1 MSSRRSGFGTTPR
14 WTRAYEVKIKG
25 ETVAKGEVLPDYFL
39 AIGASDDEGIE
50 GIETTEPAF
59 GIGAKW
65 VDKENAEKA
74 KIFGYSV
81 IDPLSVIATHFSEV
95 ILSHASELLG
105 RKEVNL
111 LLEHMKKTDRFVVDD
126 IVPSAVSV
134 GELHKVLGNLLEEKI
149 PIRDLSTI
157 LQTLGDFATKIKDP
171 ELLTEYVRQALKR
184 TITHK
189 FTEDGTLKVIT
200 LSEKVE
206 NAIMGSV

>member
-1 MSSRRSGFGTTPR
+1 
-14 WTRAYEVKIKG
+14 
-25 ETVAKGEVLPDYFL
+25 
-39 AIGASDDEGIE
+39 
-50 GIETTEPAF
+50 
-59 GIGAKW
+59 